1 MGVSWGSFGRA
12 VTLLVLLAEST
23 SALAAGA
30 LAVGQTGN
38 IRKDGL
44 AIGFAVNRAT
54 KDRAEADALKQCL
67 DFKAAPESTKARCKI
82 VQIFEKQCLAVAL
95 DPKDGTPGAG
105 WAVMA
110 TKTEADNS
118 AMGRCRDTAGKSRAD
133 FCAISVSRCDGA
145 ENSN

>member
-1 MGVSWGSFGRA
+1 MGVSLGSFARA
-12 VTLLVLLAEST
+12 VTLLCLVAEST

-67 DFKAAPESTKARCKI
+67 DFKAAPDRTRALCKI
-82 VQIFEKQCLAVAL
+82 VQVYEKQCVAVAL
-95 DPKDGTPGAG
+95 DPKNGTPGAG

-110 TKTEADNS
+110 TKAEADNS
-118 AMGRCRDTAGKSRAD
+118 AMGRCRDTAGKSRAT
-133 FCAISVSRCDGA
+133 FCAITVSRCDGA